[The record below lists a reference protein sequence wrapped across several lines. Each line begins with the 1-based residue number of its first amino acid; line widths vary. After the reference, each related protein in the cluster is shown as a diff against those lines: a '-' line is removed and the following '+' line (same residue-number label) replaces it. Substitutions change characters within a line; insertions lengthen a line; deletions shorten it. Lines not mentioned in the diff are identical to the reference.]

1 MEFKSQIC
9 TTREQSERLVAMGLK
24 PETADM
30 MWDAIT
36 VIRGRPVQEVSWSL
50 RPYYYPKKSSIL
62 YDNEE
67 QVFIPA
73 WSMSRLMEMAES
85 DIQTDGS
92 TYVSLPAIGFS
103 SGESLYDNLIDCIKW
118 LIEQYYFPSEYITRN
133 ESKD

>member
-36 VIRGRPVQEVSWSL
+36 VIKGKPVQEPMWSL
-50 RPYYYPKKSSIL
+50 RTYYYPKKSSIL

-73 WSMSRLMEMAES
+73 WSLNRLLELMKVREQMDLMPDAYDDTIADIELMIKSRQFNKE
-85 DIQTDGS
+85 
-92 TYVSLPAIGFS
+92 Y
-103 SGESLYDNLIDCIKW
+103 LIN
-118 LIEQYYFPSEYITRN
+118 N
-133 ESKD
+133 ETKD

>member
-9 TTREQSERLVAMGLK
+9 TTREQSERLLSMGLK

-36 VIRGRPVQEVSWSL
+36 IIKGNPVQDVHWSL

-92 TYVSLPAIGFS
+92 TYVSIPVIDFS
-103 SGESLYDNLIDCIKW
+103 SGENIYDNLIDCIKW
-118 LIEQYYFPSEYITRN
+118 LIEQYYFPSEYLIKTT
-133 ESKD
+133 K

>member
-36 VIRGRPVQEVSWSL
+36 VIRGKPVQDPLWSL

-62 YDNEE
+62 YDDEE
-67 QVFIPA
+67 
-73 WSMSRLMEMAES
+73 
-85 DIQTDGS
+85 
-92 TYVSLPAIGFS
+92 
-103 SGESLYDNLIDCIKW
+103 
-118 LIEQYYFPSEYITRN
+118 
-133 ESKD
+133 

>member
-9 TTREQSERLVAMGLK
+9 TTREQSERLLAMGLK

-36 VIRGRPVQEVSWSL
+36 IIKGKPVQEPMWSL
-50 RPYYYPKKSSIL
+50 RHYYYPKKSSIL

-73 WSMSRLMEMAES
+73 WSMSRLVEMMES

-92 TYVSLPAIGFS
+92 CYVSLPAVGFS
-103 SGESLYDNLIDCIKW
+103 KSENLYDNLIDCIEW
-118 LIEQYYFPSEYITRN
+118 LIEHYYFPSHYLIKTT
-133 ESKD
+133 K

>member
-36 VIRGRPVQEVSWSL
+36 VIRGKPVQEPMWSL
-50 RPYYYPKKSSIL
+50 RPYYYPKKSSVL

-73 WSMSRLMEMAES
+73 WSLHRLLELMGVREQMVLLPDAYDDTIA
-85 DIQTDGS
+85 DIEISIKTGHISKD
-92 TYVSLPAIGFS
+92 Y
-103 SGESLYDNLIDCIKW
+103 LIN
-118 LIEQYYFPSEYITRN
+118 N